1 MSKIILSYVV
11 KDKLAD
17 RGFSV
22 AGYAGEA
29 SSIGEAYGLITKD
42 KNIKK
47 KKSVFLVGFRDEE
60 FGVID
65 IFGKYTKDGIVV
77 VHDEGVH
84 CRGSESDY
92 RVFGLSER
100 QAPSLEEFV
109 ERRNALDKLR
119 CAQYIANICYTDARL
134 PMHIAVASYDIVSP
148 YLIKFAKDKAS
159 VRILKATE
167 ELKLGNI
174 TPDQLNSEIDLAIGR
189 TTYTQYQAMRLY
201 QLSITKEE
209 SALFLAVENVC
220 IALRGSG
227 SGGIT
232 ALELVMQDA
241 KNRLSKKELSE
252 LSESKIVDNYI
263 TMPDLFFACIIN
275 K

>member
-11 KDKLAD
+11 KDEFAD

-29 SSIGEAYGLITKD
+29 SSIGDAYELITED

-65 IFGKYTKDGIVV
+65 IFGKYTKDGLVV

-84 CRGSESDY
+84 CKGSESDY
-92 RVFGLSER
+92 RVFGLSEG
-100 QAPSLEEFV
+100 QALSLEDFV
-109 ERRNALDKLR
+109 ERREVLDKLR
-119 CAQYIANICYTDARL
+119 CSQSIANTCHTDARL
-134 PMHIAVASYDIVSP
+134 PMHIAISSYEIASP
-148 YLIKFAKDKAS
+148 YLIKFARDKAS

-167 ELKLGNI
+167 ELALGNI
-174 TPDQLNSEIDLAIGR
+174 TPTQLNSEIDIAVGR
-189 TTYTQYQAMRLY
+189 TNLTQYQAMRIY
-201 QLSITKEE
+201 QLSLKKEE
-209 SALFLAVENVC
+209 AELFLAVENIC

-227 SGGIT
+227 SGGIS
-232 ALELVMQDA
+232 ALKLVMQDA
-241 KNRLSKKELSE
+241 RKRLSDKEFKE
-252 LSESKIVDNYI
+252 LSESKILDRYI
-263 TMPDLFFACIIN
+263 TMPDLFFTCIMH

>member
-11 KDKLAD
+11 KDKFAGH
-17 RGFSV
+17 GFSIV
-22 AGYAGEA
+22 GYAGEA
-29 SSIGEAYGLITKD
+29 SSIGDAYELIIND

-47 KKSVFLVGFRDEE
+47 KKSIFLVGFRDEE

-77 VHDEGVH
+77 VHDESVH
-84 CRGSESDY
+84 CRGSESNY
-92 RVFGLSER
+92 RFFGLSEN
-100 QAPSLEEFV
+100 QALSLEEFV
-109 ERRNALDKLR
+109 KRRDALDKLR
-119 CAQYIANICYTDARL
+119 CSQYIASISITSARL
-134 PMHIAVASYDIVSP
+134 PIQIAAASYDIISP
-148 YLIKFAKDKAS
+148 YLIKFAKDKVS

-167 ELKLGNI
+167 ELKLGNL

-201 QLSITKEE
+201 RLSLTKEE
-209 SALFLAVENVC
+209 SALFLAVENIC
-220 IALRGSG
+220 IALRRGG

-241 KNRLSKKELSE
+241 ENRLSKKEFNE
-252 LSESKIVDNYI
+252 LLESKIVNNYI
-263 TMPDLFFACIIN
+263 TMPDLFFTCIMN